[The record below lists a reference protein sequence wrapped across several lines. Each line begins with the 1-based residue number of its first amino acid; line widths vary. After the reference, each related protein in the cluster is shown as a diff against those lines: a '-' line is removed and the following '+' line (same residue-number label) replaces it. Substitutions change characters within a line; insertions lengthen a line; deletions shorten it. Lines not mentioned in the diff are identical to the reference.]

1 MQDDNDGAR
10 EFAGRAL
17 EHRHHFDAARDVQ
30 VVQGLVQQDVVRFL
44 GEDHGDV
51 GALALAARELV
62 EIAVLQVL
70 QVEEADVAVDDRL
83 ILGVQASLGV
93 GKAPKTDQLAHG
105 QARNEVVFLPQNRQ
119 GARQLGGLRRG
130 HVEPADRDSAL
141 VDAEQAPDHGEQ
153 RGLARAVG
161 AHERR
166 NAARGDVERNL
177 PDAHGGRILLD
188 DGIDGDH
195 RRPFRRIVT
204 MNASPPTNSMM
215 METTPCVLN
224 T

>member
-1 MQDDNDGAR
+1 MKWFSCRKIDR
-10 EFAGRAL
+10 VRASS
-17 EHRHHFDAARDVQ
+17 EDF
-30 VVQGLVQQDVVRFL
+30 VVATLSPPTVIVP
-44 GEDHGDV
+44 
-51 GALALAARELV
+51 
-62 EIAVLQVL
+62 
-70 QVEEADVAVDDRL
+70 
-83 ILGVQASLGV
+83 SS
-93 GKAPKTDQLAHG
+93 T
-105 QARNEVVFLPQNRQ
+105 
-119 GARQLGGLRRG
+119 
-130 HVEPADRDSAL
+130 
-141 VDAEQAPDHGEQ
+141 AEQAPDHGEQ